1 MIKLV
6 ATDIDGTIF
15 IPEKEFTSGVKDCIK
30 KLNEQGIKVV
40 LVTGRMNAAATKIA
54 QDLGLST
61 PVVSYQG
68 GLVVENGKTLYERYL
83 TEEQTEKILN
93 WAGEN
98 GENIHINLYNDDVLY
113 SETDCYEVQRYCNNL
128 HTEYTVK
135 KFGEVKKDKINKL
148 LAIDYSNP
156 DRISR
161 YEKELQDIFPD
172 LYIVKSTPYFLEF
185 SNPEASK
192 KCAVEFLQN
201 YWALKKEE
209 ILTIGDQNNDIALLQ
224 AGGLKIAMGN
234 ATDELKEIADY
245 ITESVYED
253 GFVAAMEKFCLG

>member
-6 ATDIDGTIF
+6 ATDIDGTIL
-15 IPEKEFTSGVKDCIK
+15 IPEGNFTQGVKDCVKLLCK
-30 KLNEQGIKVV
+30 KGIKVV
-40 LVTGRMNAAATKIA
+40 LVTGRMNAAATRIA
-54 QDLGLST
+54 RDLGLNT

-68 GLVVENGKTLYERYL
+68 GLVVENGKILYERYL
-83 TEEQTEKILN
+83 TEEQTERVLA

-98 GENIHINLYNDDVLY
+98 GENIHINLYNNDILY
-113 SETDCYEVQRYCNNL
+113 SENDSYEVQRYCNNL

-135 KFGEVKKDKINKL
+135 SFNEIKKDKINKL

-156 DRISR
+156 EIITK
-161 YEKELQDIFPD
+161 YEKELQNIFPD

-201 YWALKKEE
+201 Y
-209 ILTIGDQNNDIALLQ
+209 
-224 AGGLKIAMGN
+224 
-234 ATDELKEIADY
+234 
-245 ITESVYED
+245 
-253 GFVAAMEKFCLG
+253 

>member
-15 IPEKEFTSGVKDCIK
+15 IPEKEFTQKVRNCISR
-30 KLNEQGIKVV
+30 LCESGIKVV
-40 LVTGRMNAAATKIA
+40 LVTGRMNAAAVRIA
-54 QDLGLST
+54 EDLGLKT

-68 GLVVENGKTLYERYL
+68 GLVIENGKTLYERYL
-83 TEEQTEKILN
+83 TEEQTERILN
-93 WAGEN
+93 WAGVN

-113 SETDCYEVQRYCNNL
+113 SETDCYEIQRYCNNL
-128 HTEYTVK
+128 HTEHTVK
-135 KFGEVKKDKINKL
+135 KFSEIKKDKINKL

-156 DRISR
+156 ERISR
-161 YEKELQDIFPD
+161 YEKELQNLFPD

-201 YWALKKEE
+201 YWGLKKEE

-224 AGGLKIAMGN
+224 AGGIKVAMGN

-245 ITESVYED
+245 ITDSVYED
-253 GFVAAMEKFCLG
+253 GFVSAMEKFCLG